1 MTQLDDETRASARI
15 TLRSLIAA
23 RWALVA
29 LVLVA
34 VVVVWLAG
42 QRLPSGLLPSSEH
55 PLVFLIVLL
64 AWAALNLPSM
74 LALRRDRASEMRA
87 GGHLLI
93 DALALTALL
102 GLSGGSAN
110 PFTILYFLPIT
121 LATQV
126 SPRWTW
132 ALAITCLLGFAGLF
146 VLVPL
151 DPPAPDPAPAH
162 DPAPTH
168 EHAEHDHAAH
178 AEHDHAAHAEHDHT
192 AQASAPTADA
202 SASAGPGGHAEHFA
216 GHQRGMW
223 VAFGIA
229 GVLMTVFVHRT
240 ALALARQRSEL
251 AKLRQTALE
260 DRHLAAIGTL
270 AAGAAH
276 ELGTPLGTIKL
287 LVDEL
292 PHMPA
297 PEREG
302 ALATVREQLGRC
314 KLIVS
319 RMASPEL
326 RVSALG
332 AGESWPLGELREE
345 LDELG
350 LDVPL
355 RVELPEPLASATT
368 RAPLEVVAQLLR
380 ELVANAAEACRRTGD
395 PTRGIVVSARRLGD
409 RVEIVVADAG
419 IGMDEATL
427 ASAFD
432 PFFTTRPEGSGM
444 GMGLYLARAHLRQ
457 LGGGI
462 TIESKL
468 GAGTRVRI
476 DVPLVAGS

>member
-1 MTQLDDETRASARI
+1 MDRLSDETRAGARI
-15 TLRSLIAA
+15 TLRNLVAA

-29 LVLVA
+29 LVVLA
-34 VVVVWLAG
+34 VILAWAAG
-42 QRLPSGLLPSSEH
+42 DRLPSGLLPTSDR
-55 PLVFLIVLL
+55 PGLVIAVLIG
-64 AWAALNLPSM
+64 WAALNVPSM
-74 LALRRDRASEMRA
+74 LALTRDRASEGRA
-87 GGHLLI
+87 GAHLLI
-93 DALALTALL
+93 DAVALTSLL
-102 GLSGGSAN
+102 ALSGGSAN

-132 ALAITCLLGFAGLF
+132 ALAVSCLACFASLF
-146 VLVPL
+146 VLVPI
-151 DPPAPDPAPAH
+151 ANE
-162 DPAPTH
+162 PAPT
-168 EHAEHDHAAH
+168 
-178 AEHDHAAHAEHDHT
+178 
-192 AQASAPTADA
+192 ASAEPAVHHHVPGMVMPPP
-202 SASAGPGGHAEHFA
+202 SSPGGHAEHFA

-260 DRHLAAIGTL
+260 DRHLAAVGTL

-292 PHMPA
+292 PHMSEA
-297 PEREG
+297 ERG
-302 ALATVREQLGRC
+302 PALATVGEQLARC

-332 AGESWPLGELREE
+332 VGEFESWQLGEIADE
-345 LDELG
+345 LAELG

-355 RVELPEPLASATT
+355 QVVLPKSVASLNC
-368 RAPLEVVAQLLR
+368 RQPFEVIAQLLR
-380 ELVANAAEACRRTGD
+380 ELVANAAAACRRTND
-395 PTRGIVVSARRLGD
+395 PERGITVTVRSSGGGKDNPSVDIDIDD
-409 RVEIVVADAG
+409 RGV
-419 IGMDEATL
+419 GMNPETL

-432 PFFTTRPEGSGM
+432 PFYSTRPEGQGM
-444 GMGLYLARAHLRQ
+444 GLGLYLARAHLRQ

-462 TIESKL
+462 ELRSTPERGTHVHVYFPSRPPAASK
-468 GAGTRVRI
+468 
-476 DVPLVAGS
+476 

>member
-1 MTQLDDETRASARI
+1 MPPIDDESRASARI

-34 VVVVWLAG
+34 VGVVWLADR
-42 QRLPSGLLPSSEH
+42 RLPSGLLPSSEH
-55 PLVFLIVLL
+55 PLVFLVVLL
-64 AWAALNLPSM
+64 AWTLLNVPSM
-74 LALRRDRASEMRA
+74 LALRRDRASESLA
-87 GGHLLI
+87 GAHLLI

-132 ALAITCLLGFAGLF
+132 ALAITCLVGFASLF

-151 DPPAPDPAPAH
+151 DDPAATPPPAARVAS
-162 DPAPTH
+162 
-168 EHAEHDHAAH
+168 EHATHDHATHDHAAH
-178 AEHDHAAHAEHDHT
+178 DHAAHTDH
-192 AQASAPTADA
+192 AAPQVEPEPPTT
-202 SASAGPGGHAEHFA
+202 GHAEHFA

-292 PHMPA
+292 PHMPE

-332 AGESWPLGELREE
+332 AGESWRLGELREE

-355 RVELPEPLASATT
+355 RVELPEPLASAST

-380 ELVANAAEACRRTGD
+380 ELVANAAEACRRTGE
-395 PTRGIVVSARRLGD
+395 PTRGIVVSGRRLGD
-409 RVEIVVADAG
+409 RVELLVADQG
-419 IGMDEATL
+419 VGMDEATL

-457 LGGGI
+457 LGGSI

-468 GAGTRVRI
+468 GEGTRVRI
-476 DVPLVAGS
+476 EIPLASGS

>member
-1 MTQLDDETRASARI
+1 MAPPIDDESRASARI

-23 RWALVA
+23 RWVLVA

-34 VVVVWLAG
+34 IVVAWVAG
-42 QRLPSGLLPSSEH
+42 DRLPSGLLPSSEH
-55 PLVFLIVLL
+55 PLVFIALL
-64 AWAALNLPSM
+64 VAWAALNLPSV
-74 LALRRDRASEMRA
+74 LALRRDRASEALA
-87 GGHLLI
+87 GAHLLI

-121 LATQV
+121 LATQI

-132 ALAITCLLGFAGLF
+132 ALAAACLACFASLF
-146 VLVPL
+146 VLVPI
-151 DPPAPDPAPAH
+151 DVPPAPEPAPIEAA
-162 DPAPTH
+162 PAPEHALH
-168 EHAEHDHAAH
+168 EHAHHEHAHHDAHAAP
-178 AEHDHAAHAEHDHT
+178 A
-192 AQASAPTADA
+192 ASAELE
-202 SASAGPGGHAEHFA
+202 GGHAEHFA

-287 LVDEL
+287 VVDEL
-292 PHMPA
+292 PHMPE
-297 PEREG
+297 PERAA
-302 ALATVREQLGRC
+302 ALTTLREQLGRC

-332 AGESWPLGELREE
+332 AGESWEIGELADE
-345 LDELG
+345 LAELG
-350 LDVPL
+350 LEVPL
-355 RVELPEPLASATT
+355 RIELPEPLASTTT
-368 RAPLEVVAQLLR
+368 RAPLEVIAQLLR

-395 PTRGIVVSARRLGD
+395 PSRGIVVGGRRHGD
-409 RVEIVVADAG
+409 RVELTIDDRGV
-419 IGMDEATL
+419 GMDQATL

-432 PFFTTRPEGSGM
+432 PFYSTRPEGQGM

-457 LGGGI
+457 LGGTI
-462 TIESKL
+462 TLDSTL
-468 GAGTRVRI
+468 GQGTRVRI
-476 DVPLVAGS
+476 DFPLVP